1 MEDDNDSL
9 GASVLFEEPSQDLDL
24 TIQSYG
30 QWLDESP
37 MLLVLFWWLICSDM
51 TFWWFIHW
59 NSNQIQLNGWKEQQR
74 DPFPC

>member
-37 MLLVLFWWLICSDM
+37 MLLVLF
-51 TFWWFIHW
+51 
-59 NSNQIQLNGWKEQQR
+59 
-74 DPFPC
+74 